1 MTKICRIIRFYFM
14 PHTLISLS
22 PDDFRQVIREEV
34 ERAVGRSAPALTP
47 PTQPQYLPI
56 TQAAER
62 HGVSKSYLYRLSSQ
76 RVISTRRVGKAIQF
90 DAGELDAHF
99 DKTAKPSQT
108 VVDAELKQRG
118 VFPTLKG
125 KRHV

>member
-1 MTKICRIIRFYFM
+1 M

-34 ERAVGRSAPALTP
+34 ERAVGRSAPALTT
-47 PTQPQYLPI
+47 PTQPQYLLI
-56 TQAAER
+56 AQAVER

-90 DAGELDAHF
+90 DADELDAHF

-108 VVDAELKQRG
+108 VVDAKLKQRG

-125 KRHV
+125 KHHV

>member
-1 MTKICRIIRFYFM
+1 MQ
-14 PHTLISLS
+14 HTLISLS

-34 ERAVGRSAPALTP
+34 ERAVGRSAPALTTP
-47 PTQPQYLPI
+47 DQPHYLPLA
-56 TQAAER
+56 QAAER

-76 RVISTRRVGKAIQF
+76 RTISTRRVGRNVQF
-90 DAGELDAHF
+90 DAKELEAHF
-99 DKTAKPSQT
+99 DKTAKRSLAAI
-108 VVDAELKQRG
+108 DADLKKSG